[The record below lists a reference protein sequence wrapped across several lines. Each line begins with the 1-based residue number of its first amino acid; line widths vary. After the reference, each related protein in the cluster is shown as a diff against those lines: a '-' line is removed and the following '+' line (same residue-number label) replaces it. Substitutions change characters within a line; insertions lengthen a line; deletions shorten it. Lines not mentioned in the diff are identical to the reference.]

1 MSPLSTPALPP
12 SPRTDRRTRARKRIA
27 AAATV
32 MASGRLVDAVAID
45 VSPGGLRLVSAT
57 PLKAGT
63 KIEVALIL
71 DGEVLD
77 ALATVCWSAPHG
89 GKHFAAGLSFEK
101 LDHESRLHLA
111 TFCGQRLS

>member
-1 MSPLSTPALPP
+1 MARRAFVACRQRYFTQRPAR
-12 SPRTDRRTRARKRIA
+12 SSSNSENGSARTRA
-27 AAATV
+27 
-32 MASGRLVDAVAID
+32 RLVDAVAID

-89 GKHFAAGLSFEK
+89 GKHFAAGLSFE
-101 LDHESRLHLA
+101 
-111 TFCGQRLS
+111 